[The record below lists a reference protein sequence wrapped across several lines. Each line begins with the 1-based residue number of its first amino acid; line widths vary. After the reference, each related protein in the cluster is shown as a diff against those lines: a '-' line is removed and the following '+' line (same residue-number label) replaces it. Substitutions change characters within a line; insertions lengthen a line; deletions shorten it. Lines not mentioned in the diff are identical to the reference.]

1 MVDVDK
7 ERERQI
13 AYFREKYDL
22 NPHSRTFAPLA
33 DLHRQRGELET
44 AAELL
49 EEGLTHHPDFVAAL
63 VILGRTRA
71 EQGDGG
77 AARAAWQRV
86 MALDP
91 DNVVALALLAADA
104 SERSAWLVAVQ
115 LYQRLV
121 RLDPVDEEA
130 VAQLR
135 EARARAAEEDSE
147 GASRST
153 APASEAAPPALPTEA
168 VSAAA
173 AAGNSRLATVTLAD
187 IYVAQGYR
195 DKAIAVLQTLL
206 ERDPDRQ
213 DILER
218 LAILGQ
224 APDAGSEQTAEQTA
238 AQATERESDQEGAED
253 ATDDPAA
260 AAAGAAAEP
269 EADPEQ
275 DPESERENASA
286 EIAPGSTGPLP
297 SPRRRFAADQKVEQD
312 QFASWLRRIEEKN
325 EES

>member
-1 MVDVDK
+1 M
-7 ERERQI
+7 
-13 AYFREKYDL
+13 
-22 NPHSRTFAPLA
+22 
-33 DLHRQRGELET
+33 
-44 AAELL
+44 
-49 EEGLTHHPDFVAAL
+49 
-63 VILGRTRA
+63 
-71 EQGDGG
+71 
-77 AARAAWQRV
+77 
-86 MALDP
+86 
-91 DNVVALALLAADA
+91 
-104 SERSAWLVAVQ
+104 
-115 LYQRLV
+115 
-121 RLDPVDEEA
+121 
-130 VAQLR
+130 AQLR

-153 APASEAAPPALPTEA
+153 APASEAAPPAPPTEA

-173 AAGNSRLATVTLAD
+173 AAGDSRLATVTLAD

-224 APDAGSEQTAEQTA
+224 APDAGSEQAAEQTA
-238 AQATERESDQEGAED
+238 EQAAEQATAQATEREADQEGAED

-260 AAAGAAAEP
+260 AAAGAASEP

-275 DPESERENASA
+275 DPESDPENASA